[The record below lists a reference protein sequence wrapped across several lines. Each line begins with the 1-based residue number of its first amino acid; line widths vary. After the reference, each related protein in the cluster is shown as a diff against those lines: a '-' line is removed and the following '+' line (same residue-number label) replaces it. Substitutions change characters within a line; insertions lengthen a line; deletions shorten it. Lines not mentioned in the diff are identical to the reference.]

1 MSNIQPFSPAEAKA
15 AKASALPKEL
25 IQAVNELLAERYNDR
40 GDIHITLKDVKA
52 RCRQILGIDE
62 MFSGID
68 PMNSWVHGVWDFEPV
83 YEKAGWK
90 VSYDGPCYNES
101 YDGYYIF
108 KKDKS

>member
-25 IQAVNELLAERYNDR
+25 IQAVNELLAERYKDR
-40 GDIHITLKDVKA
+40 GDIHIKLKDVKA
-52 RCRQILGIDE
+52 RCRRILGIDE
-62 MFSGID
+62 MFSDDNPINIW
-68 PMNSWVHGVWDFEPV
+68 PEGVWDFESV
-83 YEKAGWK
+83 YGQFGWT
-90 VSYDGPCYNES
+90 VSYDSPGYNES